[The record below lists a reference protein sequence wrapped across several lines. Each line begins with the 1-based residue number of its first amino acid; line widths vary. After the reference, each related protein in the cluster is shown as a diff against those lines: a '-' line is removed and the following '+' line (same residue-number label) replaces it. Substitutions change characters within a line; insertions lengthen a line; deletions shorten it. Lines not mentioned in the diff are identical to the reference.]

1 MSRGRKRRDP
11 QCAVCGRSGGLVP
24 FVALASLGVR
34 LVCEPCRD
42 ALLSDADEAT
52 REVNS
57 SAFGEDSER
66 VLRPYGEIVDWH

>member
-1 MSRGRKRRDP
+1 
-11 QCAVCGRSGGLVP
+11 VP